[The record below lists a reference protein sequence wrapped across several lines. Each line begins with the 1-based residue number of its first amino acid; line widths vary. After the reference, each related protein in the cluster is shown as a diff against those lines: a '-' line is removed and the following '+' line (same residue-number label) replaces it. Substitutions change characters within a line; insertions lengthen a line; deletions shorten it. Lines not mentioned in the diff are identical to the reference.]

1 MFHFLFL
8 RYEVIS
14 DVDSN
19 NVISLEMNKI
29 NVKNLK
35 HGKIEHLN
43 NASSV
48 QTRLIKWYSNS
59 TEDNQIIKCLLDFHD
74 IRLPLNII
82 YKPLQ
87 DLPVI
92 GQAV

>member
-8 RYEVIS
+8 RCEVIS

-43 NASSV
+43 NTSSV
-48 QTRLIKWYSNS
+48 QTRLIK
-59 TEDNQIIKCLLDFHD
+59 
-74 IRLPLNII
+74 
-82 YKPLQ
+82 
-87 DLPVI
+87 
-92 GQAV
+92 